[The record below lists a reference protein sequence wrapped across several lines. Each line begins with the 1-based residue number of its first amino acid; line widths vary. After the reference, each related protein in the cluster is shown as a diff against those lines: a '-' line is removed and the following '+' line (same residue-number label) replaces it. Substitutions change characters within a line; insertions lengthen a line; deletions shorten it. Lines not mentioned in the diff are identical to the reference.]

1 MTFNSLLKNKTFI
14 TYYNGIKICGMVDG
28 DNVTYTIRDNLGI
41 CCMAKDKIQNFDS
54 KVKYLFCRF
63 IHRRDSYQKRFQF
76 YNDAM
81 NHIHYKYF
89 NEIKDYNG
97 SL

>member
-14 TYYNGIKICGMVDG
+14 THYNGIKICGMVDG

-54 KVKYLFCRF
+54 KVKYLSCLYFYDLEKCKDRF
-63 IHRRDSYQKRFQF
+63 SNFGEALNYL
-76 YNDAM
+76 
-81 NHIHYKYF
+81 HYKYF
-89 NEIKDYNG
+89 NESKDYNG